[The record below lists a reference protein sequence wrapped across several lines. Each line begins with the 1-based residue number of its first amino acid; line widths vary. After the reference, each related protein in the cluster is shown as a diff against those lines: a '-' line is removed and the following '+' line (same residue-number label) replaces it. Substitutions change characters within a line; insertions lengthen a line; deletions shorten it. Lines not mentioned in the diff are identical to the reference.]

1 VNATSDTRYFVNTDA
16 PQPVNVVDIIY
27 AHRPLLAALLKRQRQ
42 RHLAC
47 RHSAAAAAAE
57 AAVIA
62 VRRGS
67 LIIRAA
73 SGLMAPASI
82 DVTSAFSKTP
92 TTTTEKATWMSASS

>member
-1 VNATSDTRYFVNTDA
+1 
-16 PQPVNVVDIIY
+16 VVDIIY

-47 RHSAAAAAAE
+47 RHSAAAAAAAAE

-62 VRRGS
+62 VRQGS